1 MTAAITSALNIG
13 HIDKHV
19 DCEFCQIFKNTFLQ
33 NTPGELLAQRC
44 SVKRYSEK
52 FSKIHRK
59 TPALESFY

>member
-33 NTPGELLAQRC
+33 NTPGGLLAQRC
-44 SVKRYSEK
+44 SVKRYS
-52 FSKIHRK
+52 
-59 TPALESFY
+59 